1 MADALL
7 PCPFCGLEPEPKAS
21 GGRTGRYIY
30 CPACCAKGPPG
41 EDAVDARDE
50 WNCRAGESTPAGHI
64 TVLTRQADDARAM
77 QLASVT
83 TLTGLIEALAP
94 LVRLDPEGEVGEW
107 AEKIRRR
114 VEEIGN
120 PALVVLTEAEME
132 ARAAAWEERAD
143 RMHRID
149 ALRPDV
155 TIDPMAAEER
165 EAAIA
170 HHERVIAELTRF
182 ALTGVR

>member
-1 MADALL
+1 MAGDLL

-64 TVLTRQADDARAM
+64 AALTRQAQDARAM
-77 QLASVT
+77 HLASAT
-83 TLTGLIEALAP
+83 ALTGLIEALAP
-94 LVRLDPEGEVGEW
+94 LVKLDPEGEVVEW

-114 VEEIGN
+114 VKEIGK
-120 PALVVLTEAEME
+120 PAPVMLTEEE
-132 ARAAAWEERAD
+132 RAAAIA
-143 RMHRID
+143 MH
-149 ALRPDV
+149 
-155 TIDPMAAEER
+155 
-165 EAAIA
+165 EA
-170 HHERVIAELTRF
+170 VISELERF